1 MSINRKYVQDYDKK
15 RYHILCILFHM
26 RYDEFWLKMYKNL
39 RTKREFETLHRNSL
53 FSAHSENSSI
63 IITPKKS
70 KFPRSITREKFQ
82 QVWNHAS
89 KLPTSE
95 RFKPGNYSKITHNSA
110 YEVTLMYEFLKK

>member
-1 MSINRKYVQDYDKK
+1 
-15 RYHILCILFHM
+15 M

-39 RTKREFETLHRNSL
+39 RTKREFETLRRNTL

-70 KFPRSITREKFQ
+70 KFPRSITREKFKL
-82 QVWNHAS
+82 VWNHAS
-89 KLPTSE
+89 KLSVDE

>member
-1 MSINRKYVQDYDKK
+1 
-15 RYHILCILFHM
+15 M

-39 RTKREFETLHRNSL
+39 RTKREFQTLHRKTS
-53 FSAHSENSSI
+53 FSAHSENNSI
-63 IITPKKS
+63 ICTPKKS
-70 KFPRSITREKFQ
+70 KFPRSITREKFK

-89 KLPTSE
+89 KLSVGE

>member
-1 MSINRKYVQDYDKK
+1 
-15 RYHILCILFHM
+15 M
-26 RYDEFWLKMYKNL
+26 RYEEFWQKMYRNL
-39 RTKREFETLHRNSL
+39 RTKREFETLRRNAL

-70 KFPRSITREKFQ
+70 KFPRSITREKFK

-89 KLPTSE
+89 KLSASE

>member
-1 MSINRKYVQDYDKK
+1 
-15 RYHILCILFHM
+15 M
-26 RYDEFWLKMYKNL
+26 RYDEFWLKMYKSL

-70 KFPRSITREKFQ
+70 KFPRSITREKFK

-89 KLPTSE
+89 KLSVGE

-110 YEVTLMYEFLKK
+110 YEVTLMHEFLKK